1 MRHKN
6 LLIKLV
12 TKMTDL
18 KSKGSSNYDILMF
31 NVSDE
36 IQSLAQ
42 AYGEM
47 LAIKYCLKS
56 LEKLNKSK

>member
-1 MRHKN
+1 
-6 LLIKLV
+6 
-12 TKMTDL
+12 MTDL